1 MMEME
6 YEERNPTY
14 SADLN
19 HQWPKHTT
27 QLTNTTW
34 YIKTIYSLLFV

>member
-1 MMEME
+1 MKEME

-14 SADLN
+14 SVDLN

-27 QLTNTTW
+27 QLTNANG
-34 YIKTIYSLLFV
+34 I